1 MKKNALIKKLVW
13 VILEANERWACIL
26 FDISWHVQWMG
37 IRMAESKNNYNEEIG
52 FPHVD
57 RYGKCVIHIDCRYKD
72 SDAKK
77 IQDIID
83 FISNKYL

>member
-1 MKKNALIKKLVW
+1 
-13 VILEANERWACIL
+13 
-26 FDISWHVQWMG
+26 MG
-37 IRMAESKNNYNEEIG
+37 IRMAESKNNYNEEID
-52 FPHVD
+52 FPHID
-57 RYGKCVIHIDCRYKD
+57 RYGKCIIHIDCRYKD